1 MDKPCQL
8 QINQS
13 GSWRRAIDFDA
24 NGMPDE
30 FLEHLDAVAR
40 LCGRLHMRIVISRTD
55 GNGRSVATHDVLKH
69 WDRSNGWTANGA

>member
-30 FLEHLDAVAR
+30 FLEHLDGMAR
-40 LCGRLHMRIVISRTD
+40 LCGGMTMRIVISHPNGR
-55 GNGRSVATHDVLKH
+55 GRSVASHDVLKT
-69 WDRSNGWTANGA
+69 WDRTKGWAAAGA